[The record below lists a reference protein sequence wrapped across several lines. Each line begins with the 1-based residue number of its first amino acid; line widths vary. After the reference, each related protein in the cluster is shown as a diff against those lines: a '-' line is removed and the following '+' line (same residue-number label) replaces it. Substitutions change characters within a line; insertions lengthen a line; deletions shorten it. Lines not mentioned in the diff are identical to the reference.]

1 MANKNPFRKGTIAY
15 DDFKTMSDLKWHC
28 TKCELKSG
36 QAKTWQTWRQE
47 KGIQVDKDKNGK
59 WDPRFFCPEC
69 NRKTVHRKLKS
80 LKILEVTKLR
90 AGISAN
96 FAKKVKEIYKNEDAV
111 FLRKFSPNQLEI
123 DHKFPQVRWNNNE
136 DENRSDMSEKE
147 IKNKFILLTRSNNLL
162 KSRYC
167 ERCCKTGKKGN
178 FPGIFFWFKGS
189 EKWDKKI
196 DKNDRKGCDGC
207 FWFDPYGWREELNKI
222 IKKISS

>member
-1 MANKNPFRKGTIAY
+1 MANRNPFREGTIAY
-15 DDFKTMSDLKWHC
+15 DDFKMMSDLKWHC

-47 KGIQVDKDKNGK
+47 KGIQIDVDKNGK
-59 WDPRFFCPEC
+59 WDPRIYCPNC
-69 NRKTVHRKLKS
+69 KRKTVHRKFKS
-80 LKILEVTKLR
+80 LKILEVVKLR
-90 AGISAN
+90 AGISKK
-96 FAKKVKEIYKNEDAV
+96 FAKKVKGIYKNEDAV

-136 DENRSDMSEKE
+136 DKNNVNMTEKE
-147 IKNKFILLTRSNNLL
+147 IKDKFILLTRSNNLL
-162 KSRYC
+162 KSRHC
-167 ERCCKTGKKGN
+167 ERCYKTGKRGN

-196 DKNDRKGCDGC
+196 DKYDKKGCDGC
-207 FWFDPYGWREELNKI
+207 FWFNPYKWREELNKI